1 MKVLYGEDLAS
12 HTDPESWGRVR
23 KGVSQALTG
32 ESAGRVLSLENAV
45 LGSADAVEVCGRQ
58 HCGVRNGEHVTG
70 SPWSE
75 TSSMRRS
82 FIHGNRET
90 PCTPEGDGP
99 SGRAGNSE
107 EESQR

>member
-12 HTDPESWGRVR
+12 HTGPESWGCVR
-23 KGVSQALTG
+23 EGVSQALTG

-45 LGSADAVEVCGRQ
+45 FGSADVMDVYGRQ
-58 HCGVRNGEHVTG
+58 HRFVRDGEHVTD

-90 PCTPEGDGP
+90 PCSPGGDGP

-107 EESQR
+107 EVIQR

>member
-1 MKVLYGEDLAS
+1 MKVLYGEDPAS
-12 HTDPESWGRVR
+12 HTGPESWGCVR
-23 KGVSQALTG
+23 EGASQALTG

-45 LGSADAVEVCGRQ
+45 FGSADGMDAYGRQ
-58 HCGVRNGEHVTG
+58 HRFVRIGEYVTD

-82 FIHGNRET
+82 FIRGNRET
-90 PCTPEGDGP
+90 PCSPEGDGP

-107 EESQR
+107 EEIQR

>member
-12 HTDPESWGRVR
+12 HTGPESWGGVR
-23 KGVSQALTG
+23 KGTPQALTG

-45 LGSADAVEVCGRQ
+45 FGSADGMDAYGRQ
-58 HCGVRNGEHVTG
+58 YRLVRIGEHKTG

-90 PCTPEGDGP
+90 PYLPEGDGP

-107 EESQR
+107 EASQR

>member
-12 HTDPESWGRVR
+12 HTGLESWGCVR
-23 KGVSQALTG
+23 KCVSQALTG

-45 LGSADAVEVCGRQ
+45 FGSADVLDAYGRQ
-58 HCGVRNGEHVTG
+58 HCHVRNGEHVRD

-82 FIHGNRET
+82 FIRGNRET
-90 PCTPEGDGP
+90 PCSPGGDGP

-107 EESQR
+107 EVIQR

>member
-12 HTDPESWGRVR
+12 HTDPESWGYAR
-23 KGVSQALTG
+23 KDVPQALTG

-45 LGSADAVEVCGRQ
+45 FGSADVVDVGGRQ
-58 HCGVRNGEHVTG
+58 HFQVRNGKRVTG
-70 SPWSE
+70 SPWSK

-90 PCTPEGDGP
+90 PCSPEGGGP

-107 EESQR
+107 EVIQR